1 MWRLL
6 IFLIIVLYLVYYA
19 TVVMQFLFEVIHFTN
34 RKLSLF
40 RSLVP
45 FYFWFAP
52 INEKTKPE
60 KQRVKPIVKNKK

>member
-1 MWRLL
+1 M
-6 IFLIIVLYLVYYA
+6 YYT
-19 TVVMQFLFEVIHFTN
+19 TVVMQFLFGVIHFTN

-52 INEKTKPE
+52 INEKSKPE